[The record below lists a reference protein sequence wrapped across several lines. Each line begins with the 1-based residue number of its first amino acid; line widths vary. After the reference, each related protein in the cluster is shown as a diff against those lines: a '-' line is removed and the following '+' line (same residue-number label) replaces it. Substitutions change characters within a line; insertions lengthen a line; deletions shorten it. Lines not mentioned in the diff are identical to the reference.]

1 MKASI
6 SWRFLTNSVLK
17 FCVSSGRGDG
27 YKNEYATTM
36 KVTVYSYGGGSGKN
50 SIYEYNFSGVCPVNV
65 GNVAEDWES
74 HSDVMVLPVGFTY
87 DTMKVTGAKTS
98 VVQGLGGL
106 GANGLLS
113 WFSSVNTVA
122 QAIKGISRPRNI
134 QDAIN
139 QVTNA
144 STIVNSF
151 K

>member
-1 MKASI
+1 
-6 SWRFLTNSVLK
+6 
-17 FCVSSGRGDG
+17 
-27 YKNEYATTM
+27 
-36 KVTVYSYGGGSGKN
+36 
-50 SIYEYNFSGVCPVNV
+50 
-65 GNVAEDWES
+65 
-74 HSDVMVLPVGFTY
+74 
-87 DTMKVTGAKTS
+87 MKVTGAKTS

-139 QVTNA
+139 QVTNV